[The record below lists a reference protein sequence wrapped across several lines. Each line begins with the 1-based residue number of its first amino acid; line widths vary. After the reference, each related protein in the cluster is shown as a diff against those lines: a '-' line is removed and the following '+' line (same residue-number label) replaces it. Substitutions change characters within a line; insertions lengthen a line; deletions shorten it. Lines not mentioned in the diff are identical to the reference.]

1 MTNTTPQAP
10 LRVLAINPGA
20 TSTKVGI
27 FEGETPL
34 LKKSVEHSTAD
45 LAKFPRVADQYT
57 YRFELVEAALR
68 DAGVALDSLDAVVGR
83 GGLMN
88 PVPGGVYEVNDAM
101 VEDLRKAEHGEHPSN
116 LGAPLAREFAR
127 KAGVRAFIVDP
138 VATDEMEPVARISGL
153 AGLDRTGFHHALN
166 HRAVAKKVARE
177 MGKRYEDLDLVVA
190 HLGTGITVAAH
201 RHGKS
206 VDVCDARSEG
216 PFSMDRAGG
225 LPAYSLMNLCYSG
238 KYTHKEMREL
248 LIARGGMYSYLDTK
262 DLRQVERLAQEGHE
276 QAALLID
283 ALAYQVAKEI
293 GAQATVLEG
302 HVDRIILTGG
312 MANSALLVEKIS
324 RRVAFIAPLALVPGE
339 EELEA
344 LSAGV
349 QRVLRGEEKEKI
361 YR

>member
-1 MTNTTPQAP
+1 MMTKASNEP
-10 LRVLAINPGA
+10 LRILAINPGA
-20 TSTKVGI
+20 TSTKLGV

-34 LKKSVEHSTAD
+34 LKKSVDHSVTD
-45 LAKFPRVADQYT
+45 LEKFPRMGDQYP
-57 YRFELVEAALR
+57 YRLALIEAALQE
-68 DAGVALDSLDAVVGR
+68 AGIALNSLDAVVGR

-138 VATDEMEPVARISGL
+138 VATDEMDPVARISGL

-166 HRAVAKKVARE
+166 HRAVAKRVARE
-177 MGKRYEDLDLVVA
+177 MGTRYEELNLVVA

-201 RHGKS
+201 RHGRS

-225 LPAYSLMNLCYSG
+225 LPAFSLMNLCYSG
-238 KYTHKEMREL
+238 KYAHKDMREL
-248 LIARGGMYSYLDTK
+248 LIARGGMFSYLGTK
-262 DLRQVERLAQEGHE
+262 DLRQVERMAQEGDE
-276 QAALLID
+276 KASLLID
-283 ALAYQVAKEI
+283 ALAYQIAKEI

-312 MANSALLVEKIS
+312 MANSSLLVGKIS
-324 RRVAFIAPLALVPGE
+324 HRVAFLAPLVVIPGE

-349 QRVLRGEEKEKI
+349 QRVLSGEETEKI
-361 YR
+361 YQ